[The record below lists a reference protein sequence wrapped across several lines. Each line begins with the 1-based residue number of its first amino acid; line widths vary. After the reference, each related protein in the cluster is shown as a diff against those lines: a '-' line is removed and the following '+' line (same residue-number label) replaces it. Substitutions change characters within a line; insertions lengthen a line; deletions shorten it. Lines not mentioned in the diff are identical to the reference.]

1 MSIPVTRAARHALIA
16 RLLSSRRIS
25 SQAELSAEL
34 ASHGVRVTQATLSR
48 DLVELRAGKITLPDG
63 SQVYALPEEGAA
75 GAMAPPVAPE
85 EGQGAARL
93 ARWCSELLVSADRSG
108 ALVVLRTPAG
118 AAQLL
123 ASAVDTA
130 VLPEVIGTIAG
141 DDTVLVIT
149 RDPDAGAALTER
161 LLSLAA
167 PNTNGRTAPRPA
179 DVPHE
184 PVKETNA

>member
-130 VLPEVIGTIAG
+130 VLPDVLGTIAG
-141 DDTVLVIT
+141 DDTVLVIA
-149 RDPDAGAALTER
+149 RSPQSGAELTER
-161 LLSLAA
+161 LLALAA
-167 PNTNGRTAPRPA
+167 PGTNGSARAAATSPTAPSIERDHA
-179 DVPHE
+179 
-184 PVKETNA
+184 